1 MLHSKTPS
9 CSILSRVKNKCLTL
23 DSLTRK
29 MYPGLARLLT
39 SGRLH
44 FHLHCL
50 SAEKVAFPSDCFCA
64 FLISS
69 EAGSCHSEL
78 PSLMGYI
85 FFLSIHYCCFRT
97 PSPVESIVALVKL
110 SSQGCYLAWAPS
122 LHLRGCIHIVVHF
135 WILAEQDIVTVSF
148 KTSFFFSCFFV
159 FGGFEMAAPF

>member
-1 MLHSKTPS
+1 MLRSKTPS

-85 FFLSIHYCCFRT
+85 FFPEYPLLLLQDSK
-97 PSPVESIVALVKL
+97 PSRIYSGISEA
-110 SSQGCYLAWAPS
+110 
-122 LHLRGCIHIVVHF
+122 
-135 WILAEQDIVTVSF
+135 
-148 KTSFFFSCFFV
+148 FFSGLLSC
-159 FGGFEMAAPF
+159 MSPFIASKRVHSHSCAFLNTCRARYCNCLF